1 MSEIEVLTSE
11 IEVLTSIVGSVGL
24 SQGQL
29 DDNVRGFFIEEVRI
43 NDEGMQQLIP
53 ILASIGINSMERL
66 LGSNKDQISAMKLK
80 PITTKKLEKLLQVK
94 RDTPVIFPACS
105 KKWTC
110 SYCRNKENDVTSNK
124 CSTCDKS
131 CYKKRYHDV
140 ALKMHQMKQRFKNI
154 SPIEIINDETDD
166 NETDDDETE
175 EMQVYVRN
183 LTGGCVALLVKPSY
197 SIATVKDMVQDK
209 TGVPPDEQ
217 RLIFAGKQLDD
228 ERKLYDYNVQ
238 NGSTI
243 HQVLRLRGC

>member
-1 MSEIEVLTSE
+1 MSEIEM
-11 IEVLTSIVGSVGL
+11 LTSIVGTLGL

-29 DDNVRGFFIEEVRI
+29 DDDVRDFFIEEVRI

-53 ILASIGINSMERL
+53 ILVSIGINSMERL
-66 LGSNKDQISAMKLK
+66 LGANRDQITAMKLK

-94 RDTPVIFPACS
+94 RDTLVIFPANS

-110 SYCRNKENDVTSNK
+110 SYCRNKENDLTSNK

-140 ALKMHQMKQRFKNI
+140 ALKMHQMKQRFENI
-154 SPIEIINDETDD
+154 TSNCPIEIINGETDD

-175 EMQVYVRN
+175 EMQLYVHT
-183 LTGGCVALLVKPSY
+183 LTRRLVLLVKPSY

-209 TGVPPDEQ
+209 TGVPPDQQ

-228 ERKLYDYNVQ
+228 ERKLYEYNIQ
-238 NGSTI
+238 NGSTV
-243 HQVLRLRGC
+243 HQVLKLRGC

>member
-1 MSEIEVLTSE
+1 MSE

-66 LGSNKDQISAMKLK
+66 LGANKDQITAMKLK

-140 ALKMHQMKQRFKNI
+140 ALKMHQMKQRFENI
-154 SPIEIINDETDD
+154 NSNSPIKIINDETDD
-166 NETDDDETE
+166 NETE
-175 EMQVYVRN
+175 EMQLYVHTSTMRV
-183 LTGGCVALLVKPSY
+183 TLLVKPSY